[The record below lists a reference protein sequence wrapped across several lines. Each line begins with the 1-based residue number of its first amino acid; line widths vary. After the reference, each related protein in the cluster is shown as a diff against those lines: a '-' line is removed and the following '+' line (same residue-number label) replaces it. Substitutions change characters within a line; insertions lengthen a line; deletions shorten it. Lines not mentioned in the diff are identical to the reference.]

1 MEHRFLVSVDKSE
14 VWERHSQIKFIGL
27 FNTIHEANNYIKTQ
41 KDFDRHTIQ
50 KIPIVPKDVSH
61 LPNFADFGNKMIY
74 NLKTKEYQFDPR
86 QLYPLTSFN
95 IPEPYNFF
103 ESKLYDISIVI
114 PKRAFTKAA
123 IFEIESSKTKLLT
136 SVIDGYNYNLM
147 TFFTTNLLAF
157 KLHDDYSIT
166 FGIIGND
173 QYQKVITKS
182 FNSFQA
188 MFSMSKIVKKYESK
202 PDLETL
208 IECYNEILSQVIE

>member
-1 MEHRFLVSVDKSE
+1 MEYRFLVSVDKAE
-14 VWERHSQIKFIGL
+14 NWERHSQIKFIGL
-27 FNTIHEANNYIKTQ
+27 FDTIHEANNYIKTQ
-41 KDFDRHTIQ
+41 KDYDRHTIQ
-50 KIPIVPKDVSH
+50 KIPLVPKDVSH

-74 NLKTKEYQFDPR
+74 NLKTQEYHFDPR
-86 QLYPLTSFN
+86 QLYPITSFN

-103 ESKLYDISIVI
+103 EAKLYDVSIVI

-123 IFEIESSKTKLLT
+123 IEAIEENKQKLLLT
-136 SVIDGYNYNLM
+136 LLEGYNYNLM
-147 TFFTTNLLAF
+147 TFFNNNLLAF
-157 KLHDDYSIT
+157 RLHDDYSIT
-166 FGIIGND
+166 FGIIGNS

-208 IECYNEILSQVIE
+208 VECYNEILLQVIE